1 MWDVH
6 YPHWVRLLSLF
17 HIVWPLILIWSLTRV
32 GYSRRGFALQS
43 AIAAA
48 ALIAARFANPSENI
62 NYAFR
67 DPLFQRSWGPAPI
80 HLVVIWLGF
89 VVLIYLPTHVLLA
102 KFLRPPV
109 QNDEPLQPR
118 PKS

>member
-1 MWDVH
+1 MWDAS

-32 GYSRRGFALQS
+32 GYNRRGFALQC

-48 ALIAARFANPSENI
+48 ALIVARFTNPSENI

-80 HLVVIWLGF
+80 HLAVIWLGF
-89 VVLIYLPTHVLLA
+89 VVLIYLPTHLLLA
-102 KFLRPPV
+102 KFFRASV
-109 QNDEPLQPR
+109 QYDDAL
-118 PKS
+118 